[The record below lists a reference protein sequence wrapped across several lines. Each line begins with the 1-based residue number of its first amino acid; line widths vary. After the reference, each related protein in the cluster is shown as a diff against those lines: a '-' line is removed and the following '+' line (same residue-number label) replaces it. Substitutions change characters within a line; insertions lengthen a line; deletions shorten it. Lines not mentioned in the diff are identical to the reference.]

1 MQNKGFDWNSFI
13 GMILIGGILVWFAY
27 TNQGSEEENA
37 AASRPDTARTEQVE
51 QPVSVSEPETTIPEI
66 STDNTDRLTDDSDS
80 VAVAGAAA
88 SEKKQ
93 LGFFNPVPEDLSAT
107 LLENEVLKVS
117 IAPRGAR
124 IISAELK
131 DYQQYGGGALD
142 LIDPDRSTFN
152 WDWAI
157 NGVPVASEKLT
168 FEKVRSGSDEAVF
181 RLSHSASEYIEIR
194 YAIGEGLD
202 VDYSVKSVGMDN
214 YLSDRTTLTW
224 SLDGKKLEKTK
235 DNLQNPTA
243 IYYQRDGD
251 VDRMGVRGDKE
262 DTKTDIQWVA
272 FKQQFFSSIL
282 QPKFVLPQAEMV
294 TRELEDSTHTK
305 HMSARMPL
313 EQKAEYDFTFSF
325 VPNQYN
331 TLNAYD
337 KGFDEMIPLGWG
349 IFGWVNRWLVIPVF
363 NFFDGLGWNYGI
375 IILVMAIGI
384 KVVLLPFQYR
394 SYYSMAKMRVLK
406 PELDEINEKH
416 SDNMKKQQAQ
426 MELYRKAGV
435 NPLGGCLPMLFQ
447 LPFLIAMFRFF
458 PASFE
463 LRGEGFLWADDLSSY
478 DSIFTLPFSIPF
490 YGDHVSLFTLLMA
503 TSLFFYTRINQQMT
517 PQSGNSQMQQQMKII
532 QYIMPFMM
540 LFWFNSYASG
550 LSYYYF
556 LANVI
561 SFGQQ
566 FAIRSF
572 IDEDAI
578 HAKLQENKSKE
589 KPKSAFSKR
598 LEQMMKEQQK
608 TQRKKK

>member
-1 MQNKGFDWNSFI
+1 MENKRFDWNSFI

-27 TNQGSEEENA
+27 TNQGSEEENSA
-37 AASRPDTARTEQVE
+37 AARPDTARTEQVE
-51 QPVSVSEPETTIPEI
+51 QPVEVSEPETTIPEI
-66 STDNTDRLTDDSDS
+66 SASSGDPYSDQS
-80 VAVAGAAA
+80 GSAAVSDAVAGA
-88 SEKKQ
+88 KKQ
-93 LGFFNPVPEDLSAT
+93 LGFFNPVPEDVST
-107 LLENEVLKVS
+107 TVLENKVLKVS
-117 IAPRGAR
+117 IAPQGAR
-124 IISAELK
+124 IIGAQLK
-131 DYQQYGGGALD
+131 EYEQYGGGALE
-142 LIDPDRSTFN
+142 LIDPGRSSFN
-152 WDWAI
+152 WEWAV
-157 NGVPVASEKLT
+157 NGVPVPSEKLY
-168 FEKVRSGSDEAVF
+168 FEKVRSGRDEAVF
-181 RLSHSASEYIEIR
+181 RLSRSASEYIEVR
-194 YAIGEGLD
+194 YAMGEGLD
-202 VDYSVKSVGMDN
+202 VGYSVKTVGMDD
-214 YLSDRTTLTW
+214 YLGDQTTLVW
-224 SLDGKKLEKTK
+224 SLDAKKLEKTK

-243 IYYQRDGD
+243 IYYHRDGD

-262 DTKTDIQWVA
+262 ETKTDIQWVA

-282 QPKFVLPQAEMV
+282 QPNFTLPQAEMA
-294 TRELEDSTHTK
+294 TLELEDSTHTK
-305 HMSARMPL
+305 RMSARMPL
-313 EQKAEYDFTFSF
+313 AQKAEHGFTFSF
-325 VPNQYN
+325 VPNQYH
-331 TLNAYD
+331 TLKAYG

-406 PELDEINEKH
+406 PELDEINEKY

-478 DSIFTLPFSIPF
+478 DSIFSLPFEIPF

-572 IDEDAI
+572 IDEGAI
-578 HAKLQENKSKE
+578 HAKLQENKIKE

-608 TQRKKK
+608 TQRNKK

>member
-1 MQNKGFDWNSFI
+1 MENKGFDWNSFI

-27 TNQGSEEENA
+27 TNQGSDEENEA
-37 AASRPDTARTEQVE
+37 LRADTSRTEQLEETVL
-51 QPVSVSEPETTIPEI
+51 QAEPEVVIPDLAVQEIPETVDTV
-66 STDNTDRLTDDSDS
+66 SATTTT
-80 VAVAGAAA
+80 AQ
-88 SEKKQ
+88 KQ
-93 LGFFNPVPEDLSAT
+93 LGFFNPVPEDLST
-107 LLENEVLKVS
+107 TTLENDVLKVI

-124 IISAELK
+124 LTSVVLK
-131 DYQQYGGGALD
+131 DYTQYGGGELE
-142 LIDPDRSTFN
+142 LIDPERSTQTWEWN
-152 WDWAI
+152 V
-157 NGVPVASEKLT
+157 NGVPVPSDKLF
-168 FEKVRSGSDEAVF
+168 FEKMPSSSDEAIY
-181 RLSHSASEYIEIR
+181 RLSHSDRSFVEIR
-194 YAIGEGLD
+194 YALEDGTDLK
-202 VDYSVKSVGMDN
+202 YSVRSFGMDEF
-214 YLSDRTTLTW
+214 LSGTTNFVW
-224 SLDGKKLEKTK
+224 SLDALKLEKTK

-243 IYYQRDGD
+243 IYYLRDGD

-262 DTKTDIQWVA
+262 DTKTEIEWLA
-272 FKQQFFSSIL
+272 YKQQFFSSIL
-282 QPKFVLPQAEMV
+282 QPDFTLPQATLSTV
-294 TRELEDSTHTK
+294 TLEDSTHTK
-305 HMSARMPL
+305 RMVARMPL
-313 EQKAEYDFTFSF
+313 EQKAEYSFTYSF
-325 VPNQYN
+325 VPNQFN
-331 TLNAYD
+331 TLKAYD
-337 KGFDEMIPLGWG
+337 KDFDEMIPLGWG
-349 IFGWVNRWLVIPVF
+349 IFGWVNRWMVIPVF
-363 NFFDGLGWNYGI
+363 DFFDRLGWNYGI

-447 LPFLIAMFRFF
+447 LPFLIALFRFF

-463 LRGEGFLWADDLSSY
+463 LRGQGFLWADDLSSY
-478 DSIFTLPFSIPF
+478 DSIMTLPFSIPF
-490 YGDHVSLFTLLMA
+490 YGDHVSLFTILMA

-540 LFWFNSYASG
+540 LFWFNSYSSG

-578 HAKLQENKSKE
+578 HAKLQENKKKE

-598 LEQMMKEQQK
+598 LEQIMKEQQQA
-608 TQRKKK
+608 QRKKK

>member
-1 MQNKGFDWNSFI
+1 MENKGFDWNSFI

-27 TNQGSEEENA
+27 SNQGSDEENT
-37 AASRPDTARTEQVE
+37 ASRPDTARTEQVE
-51 QPVSVSEPETTIPEI
+51 QPLEVSEPETTIPEV
-66 STDNTDRLTDDSDS
+66 SAGTDDLVPGGSDS
-80 VAVAGAAA
+80 VTVAGAVA

-107 LLENEVLKVS
+107 VLENEVLKVS
-117 IAPRGAR
+117 IAPQGAR
-124 IISAELK
+124 IVSAVLK
-131 DYQQYGGGALD
+131 DYEKYGGGELD
-142 LIDPDRSTFN
+142 LIDPNRSTLSWEWN
-152 WDWAI
+152 I
-157 NGVPVASEKLT
+157 NGVPVPSDKLA
-168 FEKVRSGSDEAVF
+168 FEKVRATSNEAIF
-181 RLSHSASEYIEIR
+181 KLSKSASEYIEVKYSID
-194 YAIGEGLD
+194 EGTD
-202 VDYSVKSVGMDN
+202 VHYSVRSVGMDQ
-214 YLSDRTTLTW
+214 YLADQTTLVW
-224 SLDGKKLEKTK
+224 SMDAKKLEKTK

-243 IYYQRDGD
+243 IYYYRDED

-262 DTKTDIQWVA
+262 ETKTDIHWVA

-282 QPKFVLPQAEMV
+282 QPDFVLPQAEMA
-294 TRELEDSTHTK
+294 TKELEDSTHTK
-305 HMSARMPL
+305 QMSARIPL
-313 EQKAEYDFTFSF
+313 EQKAEYGFTFSF

-331 TLNAYD
+331 LLKAYD

-416 SDNMKKQQAQ
+416 TDNMKKQQAQ

-478 DSIFTLPFSIPF
+478 DSIATLPFEIPF
-490 YGDHVSLFTLLMA
+490 YGDHVSLFTVLMA

-578 HAKLQENKSKE
+578 HAKLQENKKKE
-589 KPKSAFSKR
+589 KPKSAFSQR
-598 LEQMMKEQQK
+598 LEKMMKEQQK
-608 TQRKKK
+608 TQRNKK